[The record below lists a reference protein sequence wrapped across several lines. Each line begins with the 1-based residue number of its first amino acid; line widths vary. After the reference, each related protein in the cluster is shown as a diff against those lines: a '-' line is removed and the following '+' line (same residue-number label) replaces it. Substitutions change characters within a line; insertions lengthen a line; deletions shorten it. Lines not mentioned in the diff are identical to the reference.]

1 MKKGITIGILAATIV
16 SVTACKDMKD
26 NAPMEEAMKDS
37 VFKAIDEAR
46 YTGIK
51 VLEHQDVTVTIGSQ
65 KLFDGTEERRQEVVT
80 QLAAM
85 TVYYFEENNY
95 LDEGK
100 VVFVPDERTIPT
112 DESPRKEYDMHLETL
127 IKK

>member
-1 MKKGITIGILAATIV
+1 MAATIGV
-16 SVTACKDMKD
+16 NACKDMKD

-37 VFKAIDEAR
+37 VFKVIDEAR

-65 KLFDGTEERRQEVVT
+65 KLFDGPEERRKEVVE

-85 TVYYFEENNY
+85 TIYYFEENNY

-100 VVFVPDERTIPT
+100 VIFVPNERTIPT
-112 DESPRKEYDMHLETL
+112 EEDPKKEYNMHLETL